1 MKVCRYCEKEKPLE
15 DFNKHSHGSDGYD
28 NRCKECTNEDKRT
41 RHQLHRENK
50 HTKTEECEMCGKIE
64 EKKGGTRLDHEH
76 DTNLPIS
83 DRFRGW
89 LCDDCNVGLGRLGD
103 NREAGD
109 KIHRYFDKVEARR
122 NGGLFAIN

>member
-1 MKVCRYCEKEKPLE
+1 
-15 DFNKHSHGSDGYD
+15 
-28 NRCKECTNEDKRT
+28 
-41 RHQLHRENK
+41 
-50 HTKTEECEMCGKIE
+50 MCGKIE
-64 EKKGGTRLDHEH
+64 EKEGGTRLDHDH

-83 DRFRGW
+83 ERFRGW